1 MKHLGLSFLLS
12 VFIFSNLVSQEINL
26 PTIIKPGATV
36 EKLSGEFSFTEG
48 PTADARGNVYF
59 TDQPNDRI
67 MIWTTGGELLTYMQ
81 PAGRAN
87 GMFFDKKGDLWVC
100 ADEKTEL
107 WKISPDKKI
116 EIVLGKFN
124 NNMLNGPNDV
134 WVAPDGSL
142 YFSDPFFKRAW
153 WSHTAMPQDKQCVYY
168 LSADRKVL
176 KRVVEDM
183 VQPNGLVGTA
193 DGKTIFIAD
202 MGGRKTYKYT
212 IDPGGELTGKTLFCE
227 LGSDGMA
234 LDKKGNLYLTTR
246 GGVTVFDKNG
256 KQLGNIPVPEG
267 WTSNVC
273 FGDKNR
279 KTLYITASKGLYRIK
294 TRVKGVW

>member
-1 MKHLGLSFLLS
+1 MKYPGLSLLFS
-12 VFIFSNLVSQEINL
+12 ALIFSNLFSQEINL
-26 PTIIKPGATV
+26 PSVIKPGTQL

-48 PTADARGNVYF
+48 PTADAQGNVYF

-67 MIWTTGGELLTYMQ
+67 MIWTTSGELLTFMQ
-81 PAGRAN
+81 PSGRAN

-107 WKISPDKKI
+107 WRISPDKKV
-116 EIVLGKFN
+116 EVVLGKFN
-124 NNMLNGPNDV
+124 EKILNGPNDV

-142 YFSDPFFKRAW
+142 YFSDPYFRRRW
-153 WSHTAMPQDKQCVYY
+153 WSHTDMPQDKQCVYY

-183 VQPNGLVGTA
+183 VQPNGIVGTA

-202 MGGRKTYKYT
+202 MGGKKTYKYT
-212 IDPGGELTGKTLFCE
+212 IGPGGELTGKTLFCE

-234 LDKKGNLYLTTR
+234 LDKKGNLYLT
-246 GGVTVFDKNG
+246 GSGVTVFDKNG
-256 KQLGNIPVPEG
+256 NKLGNILVPEG

-273 FGDKNR
+273 FGGKNR
-279 KTLYITASKGLYRIK
+279 KTLYITASKGLYRIP
-294 TRVKGVW
+294 TTMKGVW

>member
-1 MKHLGLSFLLS
+1 MKYLGLSLLFS
-12 VFIFSNLVSQEINL
+12 ALIFSNLFSQEINL
-26 PTIIKPGATV
+26 PSVIKPGTQL

-48 PTADARGNVYF
+48 PTADAQGNVYF

-67 MIWTTGGELLTYMQ
+67 MIWTTSGELLTFMQ

-107 WKISPDKKI
+107 WRISPDKKV
-116 EIVLGKFN
+116 EVVLGKFN
-124 NNMLNGPNDV
+124 EKILNGPNDV

-142 YFSDPFFKRAW
+142 YFSDPYFRRRW
-153 WSHTAMPQDKQCVYY
+153 WSHTDMPQDKQCVYY

-183 VQPNGLVGTA
+183 VQPNGIVGTA

-202 MGGRKTYKYT
+202 MGGKKTYKYT
-212 IDPGGELTGKTLFCE
+212 IGPGGELTGKTLFCE

-234 LDKKGNLYLTTR
+234 LDKKGNLYLT
-246 GGVTVFDKNG
+246 GSGVTVFDKNG
-256 KQLGNIPVPEG
+256 NKLGNIPVPEG

-273 FGDKNR
+273 FGGKNR
-279 KTLYITASKGLYRIK
+279 KTLYITASKGLYRIP
-294 TRVKGVW
+294 TTMKGVW